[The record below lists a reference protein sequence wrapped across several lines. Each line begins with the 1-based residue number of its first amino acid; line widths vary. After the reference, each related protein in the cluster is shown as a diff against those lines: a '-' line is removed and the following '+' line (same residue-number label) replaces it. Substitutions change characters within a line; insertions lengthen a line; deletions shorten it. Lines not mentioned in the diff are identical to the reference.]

1 MDLQLRRVL
10 GLDLGSH
17 TVKAV
22 ELRQTLRGVEF
33 GQLRA
38 LPRGADAP
46 GVAAPGPDEDPDEAF
61 ARRLRQLVTLHQL
74 PTDPVVAALP
84 SDRVTSRRLSF
95 PFRDRKRLAQAVP
108 FEVEAELPFALEDVL
123 IDWEVLRSDAA
134 RADVLALVAP
144 RSEVAAML
152 AGLRAA
158 GLEPRVL
165 EAEGHALGNL
175 AALFP
180 QPGVRLFVDVGHRKT
195 TLALAAEGR
204 VLALRALPIGGL
216 HLTRALARERGVS
229 EAEAERV
236 KCEQGLFVRRGGE
249 SEPTATSPAAA
260 GVLER
265 LALEIVRTIGADGP
279 TLEALGAPLDG
290 LVLLGGS
297 ARLPHLDAFLAARTG
312 YAAERFSFPPGAAGS
327 ALVAGGDPLLFAPA
341 VALALRGSLQAKT
354 RTDFRRDEFAWRR
367 DFAGVGR
374 EFRSTA
380 RIAAVAAGL
389 AVLLFGAGF
398 LSTARREKALDAQVA
413 SLYAAAFPGQPV
425 PADPSAAMREAVRSA
440 HERAD
445 ALGVYRGNLS
455 ALDLLAEISAR
466 VPADLE
472 VVFEELAIDRQVVRI
487 RGFSKSFEAVDRLKS
502 ELSGFEPFSEIQ
514 VSEIKDEAKR
524 GGKSF
529 SVTIS
534 LAKTG
539 EDA

>member
-22 ELRQTLRGVEF
+22 ELRQTLRGIEI

-38 LPRGADAP
+38 LPREGEAP
-46 GVAAPGPDEDPDEAF
+46 GVDAPSADEAPDEAL
-61 ARRLRQLVTLHQL
+61 ARRLRQLVALHQL
-74 PTDPVVAALP
+74 PTDPVVTALA

-95 PFRDRKRLAQAVP
+95 PFRDRRRLAQAVP

-123 IDWEVLRSDAA
+123 VDWEILGGDRT
-134 RADVLALVAP
+134 RADVLVLVAP
-144 RSEVAAML
+144 RAEVSATL
-152 AGLRAA
+152 ERLRAV
-158 GLEPRVL
+158 GLEPRIL

-175 AALFP
+175 VALFP
-180 QPGVRLFVDVGHRKT
+180 QPGVRLFADVGHRKT

-204 VLALRALPIGGL
+204 ILAIRAVPLGGL
-216 HLTRALARERGVS
+216 HLTRALAAERGIPF
-229 EAEAERV
+229 EQAERA
-236 KCEQGLFVRRGGE
+236 KCEQGLLARRGSAGE
-249 SEPTATSPAAA
+249 LECSSPAAR

-265 LALEIVRTIGADGP
+265 LALEIVRTIGASEP
-279 TLEALGAPLDG
+279 ALAPLG
-290 LVLLGGS
+290 TALESVVLLGGT
-297 ARLPHLDAFLAARTG
+297 ARLPHLDAFLAERTG
-312 YAAERFSFPPGAAGS
+312 FPAQRFAFPPGAAGS

-341 VALALRGSLQAKT
+341 VALALRGSLQART
-354 RTDFRRDEFAWRR
+354 RTDFRREEFAWRR
-367 DFAGVGR
+367 DLSGIGR

-380 RIAAVAAGL
+380 WLAALAAGL
-389 AVLLFGAGF
+389 GVILLGTSY
-398 LSTARREKALDAQVA
+398 LSQSVRVRGLDAQLA
-413 SLYAAAFPGQPV
+413 SVYSAAFPGQPV
-425 PADPSAAMREAVRSA
+425 PGDPVAAMREAVRSA

-455 ALDLLAEISAR
+455 ALDLLTEISAR
-466 VPADLE
+466 VPQDLE

-487 RGFSKSFEAVDRLKS
+487 RGFTKSFEAVDRLRS

-514 VSEIKDEAKR
+514 VSEIKDDAKR

-534 LAKTG
+534 LAKRG